1 MTTFLQTL
9 QSSLSLSDSEI
20 KIFTEDKM
28 TELIHFIELDKND
41 LKEMGFARGPA
52 NAILA
57 HIKSLIPEKAQVI
70 KIESESDDNKFKKA
84 CEEFNKDKTI
94 TKELKEFSN
103 RFVLINNRISF
114 IETKAMLAFKGNP
127 GDIWKGNPIVS
138 LSDLDDSEIWM
149 NPRNRTDLQDG
160 FDPNTGIEWI
170 LLGQD
175 KMCLVAFAEEW
186 GLLLNKDDETVFDIF
201 DKNSKLYDLA
211 ITKLKAS
218 GKKLSNYIGHVKRS
232 ANDSRS
238 NTQHD
243 NSGSMDSK
251 SSQPKNKNKALMD
264 LLLNSFGV
272 DEMKRFLRY
281 TVGDGIC
288 QSVNFLSSPASVTFD
303 VVQYLDRNGH
313 TNSTSFWDAL
323 LSERPRRR
331 LDIVNV
337 STLYGIMI

>member
-28 TELIHFIELDKND
+28 TELIHFIELDKNE

-52 NAILA
+52 NAILE

-149 NPRNRTDLQDG
+149 NPRNRVDLQDG

-175 KMCLVAFAEEW
+175 KMCLVAFAEEF
-186 GLLLNKDDETVFDIF
+186 GLLSNKDDETVFGIF
-201 DKNSKLYDLA
+201 DSNSKLYDLA
-211 ITKLKAS
+211 LTKLKAS
-218 GKKLSNYIGHVKRS
+218 GKKLTDYISHVKRS

-238 NTQHD
+238 KPSSHTSTLTVNQ
-243 NSGSMDSK
+243 

-264 LLLNSFGV
+264 LLLNSFAV
-272 DEMKRFLRY
+272 DEMKRFLSY
-281 TVGDGIC
+281 VVGNAIC
-288 QSVNFLSSPASVTFD
+288 TAVNFTDSPGNVTFN
-303 VVQYLDRNGH
+303 VVQYLDRNG
-313 TNSTSFWDAL
+313 NVNETSFWNAL

-337 STLYGIMI
+337 STLYGIII

>member
-20 KIFTEDKM
+20 QIFTKDKM

-57 HIKSLIPEKAQVI
+57 YVKSLIPEKAQVI
-70 KIESESDDNKFKKA
+70 KIESESDDDKFKKA
-84 CEEFNKDKTI
+84 CEEFNTNKTLTKDL
-94 TKELKEFSN
+94 EEFSN

-114 IETKAMLAFKGNP
+114 VETKAMLAFKGNP

-149 NPRNRTDLQDG
+149 NPRNRVDLQDG

-175 KMCLVAFAEEW
+175 KMCLVASAEEL
-186 GLLLNKDDETVFDIF
+186 GLLSNKDDETVFEIF
-201 DKNSKLYDLA
+201 DKNGKLYDVAL
-211 ITKLKAS
+211 TKLKAS
-218 GKKLSNYIGHVKRS
+218 GKKLSDYISCVKRS
-232 ANDSRS
+232 ANDLRS
-238 NTQHD
+238 KYSTYTSTLTATQ
-243 NSGSMDSK
+243 
-251 SSQPKNKNKALMD
+251 SSQPRNKNKALTD
-264 LLLNSFGV
+264 LILSLFSV
-272 DEMKRFLRY
+272 DEMKSFLMY
-281 TVGDGIC
+281 VVGNDIC
-288 QSVNFLSSPASVTFD
+288 TAVNFLGSPASVTFD

-313 TNSTSFWDAL
+313 ATMTSFWNAL
-323 LSERPRRR
+323 VSERPRRR